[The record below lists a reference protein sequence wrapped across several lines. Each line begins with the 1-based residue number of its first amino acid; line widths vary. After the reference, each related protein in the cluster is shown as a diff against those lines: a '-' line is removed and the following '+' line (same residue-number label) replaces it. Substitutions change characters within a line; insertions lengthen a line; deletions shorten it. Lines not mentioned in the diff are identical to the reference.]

1 MIIPR
6 TASRR
11 RQGIQLHTTHLD
23 PDEVT
28 VREGLPVTTV
38 ARTIADVAR
47 SGLAEEQIHLAIQ
60 EALQR
65 GLTTTEDLC
74 LQADRHGGRAAR
86 LIHKAIEEACDEI
99 R

>member
-11 RQGIQLHTTHLD
+11 RQGIRLHTNHLE

-38 ARTIADVAR
+38 VRTIVDLAR

-65 GLTTTEDLC
+65 GLTTKEDLF
-74 LQADRHGGRAAR
+74 LQANRYGGRAAL
-86 LIHKAIEEACDEI
+86 LIHKAIKEAGDEI
-99 R
+99 L